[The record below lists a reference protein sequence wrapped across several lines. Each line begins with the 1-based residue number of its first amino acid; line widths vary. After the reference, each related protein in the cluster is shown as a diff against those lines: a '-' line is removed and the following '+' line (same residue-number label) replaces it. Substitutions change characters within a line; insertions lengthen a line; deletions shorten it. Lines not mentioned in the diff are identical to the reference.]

1 MVKVVYVCVCVCH
14 DTACVIM
21 KKKGGEVISKKRIF
35 LGNCETILQSCFWKG
50 YFTIY
55 RSRFRWTY

>member
-21 KKKGGEVISKKRIF
+21 KKKRRGGNFEETN
-35 LGNCETILQSCFWKG
+35 LLENCETILQSCFWKG

>member
-21 KKKGGEVISKKRIF
+21 KKKRRGGNFE
-35 LGNCETILQSCFWKG
+35 ETNFSWKL
-50 YFTIY
+50 
-55 RSRFRWTY
+55 